1 MIIFEYKIFNKIM
14 IHINISMSMY
24 YSNLKIKI
32 YENCFTSISKYIRF
46 FTPLPHLSFSLQII
60 DGHFRMR
67 GSMSTI
73 FSQHF
78 YNKS

>member
-1 MIIFEYKIFNKIM
+1 
-14 IHINISMSMY
+14 MSMY

-67 GSMSTI
+67 GSISTI